1 VLTLAGTGVGTVSLS
16 WSAVEDASD
25 YVVLYGTESGNYLY
39 AAVVGNVNQFLVEG
53 LSAGNYFFVVRARD
67 NVKNQSGNSNEVNT
81 GAILGGAGVGGPATG
96 FQEAGNV
103 LGEQTEKESTKSKK
117 TTKGALTDS
126 QNEGEVLGIEKVR
139 SFWDNLWQYFKDNPL
154 IIFFSSLGLIFLLYL
169 LARALR
175 RRLE

>member
-25 YVVLYGTESGNYLY
+25 YVVLYGTESGTYLY
-39 AAVVGNVNQFLVEG
+39 AAVV
-53 LSAGNYFFVVRARD
+53 
-67 NVKNQSGNSNEVNT
+67 GNSNEVNT

-126 QNEGEVLGIEKVR
+126 QDEGEVLGIEKVR

-154 IIFFSSLGLIFLLYL
+154 IIFFSSLSLIFLLYL